1 MKIRTGCLLV
11 SVIFALGCGNISP
24 HITNSKAARSYSGT
38 ASVGDFL
45 SITLDPAVH
54 TFSYTNLSN
63 GDVGNNIPYIVN
75 PDGTYTLQD
84 PQGNLVAAYEVPS
97 FGLLLQATKAGPTH
111 NTPALITAIAK
122 GSNISTTS
130 WANQSFNYMQFRT
143 AAGGMEIGSV
153 VMDALSNV
161 SIDSYWPFGASI
173 GQTTFKTRVF
183 CA

>member
-1 MKIRTGCLLV
+1 MKIRTVCLLV
-11 SVIFALGCGNISP
+11 SAIFALGCGNISP
-24 HITNSKAARSYSGT
+24 HIPNSKAARSYSGT

-97 FGLLLQATKAGPTH
+97 FVCCCRQLKPGQPT
-111 NTPALITAIAK
+111 TRPLSLPRSPRAAI
-122 GSNISTTS
+122 
-130 WANQSFNYMQFRT
+130 FRLR
-143 AAGGMEIGSV
+143 A
-153 VMDALSNV
+153 
-161 SIDSYWPFGASI
+161 
-173 GQTTFKTRVF
+173 GQTRASTICNFGPPP
-183 CA
+183 